1 MPLELVGDLSVG
13 QDDYDG
19 YDAHIFVTSAEVV
32 LTQDNVL
39 DQRDKQNVRRAAERI
54 LETIK

>member
-32 LTQDNVL
+32 LTQANVL
-39 DQRDKQNVRRAAERI
+39 D
-54 LETIK
+54 T

>member
-13 QDDYDG
+13 QDDYEG
-19 YDAHIFVTSAEVV
+19 YDAHVFVRSA
-32 LTQDNVL
+32 DNIL
-39 DQRDKQNVRRAAERI
+39 CQANLLGETDKQNVRQAAERI